1 MPRNFKLSDGGLR
14 CRFSGNWTLQ
24 LSRFW
29 GFGAS
34 RAYPLQSRP
43 FAKLLL
49 AHANSEPIVQFDAKE
64 PLSTCRFAP
73 ADFVGRLRVSGLSC
87 YQSFGQ
93 RPSGGRRTHCCCR
106 PRITKRLWRAGEFF
120 TVALL
125 ADYQR
130 LRASARRD
138 LRKSDLRGRRCAFST
153 ARS

>member
-1 MPRNFKLSDGGLR
+1 MPRNLKLSDGGLR

-34 RAYPLQSRP
+34 RAYPLQSRA

-49 AHANSEPIVQFDAKE
+49 AHANSEPIVPFDAKE
-64 PLSTCRFAP
+64 PLSSCRFAP
-73 ADFVGRLRVSGLSC
+73 VDFVGRLRVSGLSC

-93 RPSGGRRTHCCCR
+93 RAIGGRRTHRCCR
-106 PRITKRLWRAGEFF
+106 SGITKRVWRAGEFF
-120 TVALL
+120 TVAVL

-130 LRASARRD
+130 LRPSAGRD
-138 LRKSDLRGRRCAFST
+138 LRKLNL
-153 ARS
+153 